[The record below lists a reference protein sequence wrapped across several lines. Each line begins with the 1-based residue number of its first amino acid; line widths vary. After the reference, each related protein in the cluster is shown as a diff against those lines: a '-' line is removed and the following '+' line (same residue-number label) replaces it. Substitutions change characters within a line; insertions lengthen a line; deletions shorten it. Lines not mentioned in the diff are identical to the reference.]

1 MTKSKSNKRAYL
13 GLLRLINKFWYKDTA
28 DFQICMNSNLLL
40 KSWEL
45 KKGDAV
51 ATLFEQEHKGNGQ
64 MVFTS

>member
-1 MTKSKSNKRAYL
+1 MEVKDNL
-13 GLLRLINKFWYKDTA
+13 ELIEGSEWKYIRFWGHGIIDG
-28 DFQICMNSNLLL
+28 L